1 MLEPNQKWEDS
12 RLRPKLGQSLRGI
25 FSGDRTSWRKKTIAL
40 FQSLSL
46 KLIFSI
52 FLVTIPFLAVYTY
65 FNFQVQRKQWIDSM
79 IQEAESFSDTI
90 KQGTKYDMQR
100 FDREGVKNT
109 IESIGQQE
117 GVKWIRIFDKEGMVK
132 FSTTHQE
139 IESMVDKKAE
149 ACYACH
155 SAEKPL
161 EKLPISQ
168 RYRIFRSQGQGDQI
182 LAMIKPIYNEPAC
195 FQAPCHAHPREKK
208 VLGVIDVAL
217 SLQNVDKQIRKN
229 RDRMI
234 WFSVF
239 SVAGVSFLI
248 LIFFRRFV
256 TIPAKK
262 LIGGFHEIADG
273 NLSKKIDIPV
283 NDEMGILARA
293 FNHMAEDL
301 KKADEELKEW
311 GQTLEEKVEQK
322 AAELKNIQEKL
333 IQTEKMAAMGIMAAG
348 VAHEINNPLGI
359 ISMYAEMSRDEILNQ
374 QEESAREIEEN
385 MSLIIR
391 KVQDASRIVRNLLEF
406 SRQTKAEKGSVDIN
420 QNIGKILAI
429 IRNQAEIQNVKI
441 ETDFGPELP
450 PLFADGS
457 KLEQVWTNIS
467 VNALQVMPKGG
478 TLTIATRLVPNQKAI
493 EVKFSDTG
501 PGIMKENLP
510 KIFDP
515 FFTTKE
521 TGKGT
526 GLGLSVSYGIIQEH
540 EGTIMVESQP
550 GQGATFII
558 RLPYRES

>member
-1 MLEPNQKWEDS
+1 MVDFNQRGVDS
-12 RLRPKLGQSLRGI
+12 RRGPRFGQSLRGI
-25 FSGDRTSWRKKTIAL
+25 FSGDARNRRKKL
-40 FQSLSL
+40 SMFFQSLGM
-46 KLIFSI
+46 KMIFSI
-52 FLVTIPFLAVYTY
+52 ALVAIPGVGLYTY
-65 FNFQVQRKQWIDSM
+65 LTFQAQRQHLIENK

-100 FDREGVKNT
+100 FDREGIKHT

-117 GVKWIRIFDKEGMVK
+117 GVKWIRIFDKEGMVQY
-132 FSTTHQE
+132 STQHDE
-139 IESMVDKKAE
+139 IGTMVDKKAE
-149 ACYACH
+149 ACYVCH

-161 EKLPISQ
+161 DKLPISR
-168 RYRIFRSQGQGDQI
+168 RYRKFRIHENDDQV
-182 LAMIKPIYNEPAC
+182 LAMINPIYNEPTC
-195 FQAPCHAHPREKK
+195 FQASCHAHPREKK

-217 SLQNVDKQIRKN
+217 SLRDVEQQVRANRIR
-229 RDRMI
+229 ML
-234 WFSVF
+234 WFGIS
-239 SVAGVSFLI
+239 SLLGGSLLI
-248 LIFFRRFV
+248 GIFFRRFV

-262 LIGGFHEIADG
+262 LIKGFHEIADG
-273 NLSKKIDIPV
+273 NLSNKISIPTH
-283 NDEMGILARA
+283 DEMGVLAQA
-293 FNHMAEDL
+293 FNHMAMDL
-301 KKADEELKEW
+301 QKADEELKEW

-385 MSLIIR
+385 MNLIIR

-406 SRQTKAEKGSVDIN
+406 SRQTKAEKGPVDIN
-420 QNIGKILAI
+420 QNIGKSLTI

-441 ETDFGPELP
+441 VTDFEPELA

-478 TLTIATRLVPNQKAI
+478 ALTITTRLVPNPKAI

-501 PGIMKENLP
+501 PGITKENLP

-540 EGTIMVESQP
+540 EGMIQVKSEP
-550 GQGATFII
+550 GEGAAFII
-558 RLPYRES
+558 RIPYPVT

>member
-1 MLEPNQKWEDS
+1 MS
-12 RLRPKLGQSLRGI
+12 M
-25 FSGDRTSWRKKTIAL
+25 F
-40 FQSLSL
+40 FQSLGM
-46 KLIFSI
+46 KMIFSI
-52 FLVTIPFLAVYTY
+52 ALVAIPGVGLYTY
-65 FNFQVQRKQWIDSM
+65 LTFQAQRQHLIENK
-79 IQEAESFSDTI
+79 IQEAQSFSDTI

-100 FDREGVKNT
+100 FDREGIKHT

-117 GVKWIRIFDKEGMVK
+117 GVKWIRIFDKEGMVQY
-132 FSTTHQE
+132 STQHDE
-139 IESMVDKKAE
+139 IGTMVDKKAE
-149 ACYACH
+149 ACYVCH

-161 EKLPISQ
+161 DKLPISR
-168 RYRIFRSQGQGDQI
+168 RYRKFRIHENDDQV
-182 LAMIKPIYNEPAC
+182 LAMINPIYNEPTC
-195 FQAPCHAHPREKK
+195 FQASCHAHPREKK

-217 SLQNVDKQIRKN
+217 SLRDVEQQVRANRIR
-229 RDRMI
+229 ML
-234 WFSVF
+234 WFGIS
-239 SVAGVSFLI
+239 SLLGGSLLI
-248 LIFFRRFV
+248 GIFFRRFV

-262 LIGGFHEIADG
+262 LIKGFHEIADG
-273 NLSKKIDIPV
+273 NLSNKISIPTH
-283 NDEMGILARA
+283 DEMGVLAQA
-293 FNHMAEDL
+293 FNHMAMDL
-301 KKADEELKEW
+301 QKADEELKEW

-385 MSLIIR
+385 MNLIIR

-406 SRQTKAEKGSVDIN
+406 SRQTKAEKGPVDIN
-420 QNIGKILAI
+420 QNIGKSLTI

-441 ETDFGPELP
+441 VTDFEPELA

-478 TLTIATRLVPNQKAI
+478 ALTITTRLVPNPKAI
-493 EVKFSDTG
+493 EVKFRDTG
-501 PGIMKENLP
+501 PGITKENLP

-540 EGTIMVESQP
+540 EGMIQVKSEP
-550 GQGATFII
+550 GEGAAFII
-558 RLPYRES
+558 RIPYPVT